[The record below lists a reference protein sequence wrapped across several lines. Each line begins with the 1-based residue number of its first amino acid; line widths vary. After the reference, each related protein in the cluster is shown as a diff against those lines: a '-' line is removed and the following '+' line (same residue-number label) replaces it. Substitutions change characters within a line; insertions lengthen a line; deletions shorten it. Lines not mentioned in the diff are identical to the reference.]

1 VQHTTVAVRLLL
13 TAIFLVTGL
22 RSAWADPVIGKLGQ
36 AIRATR
42 IYAAP
47 NSRSR
52 VYYSLKPYQYVIINP
67 SKYDKWLKVRMQNG
81 RDGYVVAEA
90 VARLPYTVTL
100 NSTQPSRHS
109 SANRG
114 QAVVPGSGVGS
125 ALANY
130 SLRFVGTPYKWG
142 GNDLLN
148 GVDCSGFV
156 KQIYGQIGVNLPRT
170 AAQQVFVGTPI
181 RRLEDL
187 QPGDRLYFW
196 DHKRGKIGHTG
207 MYLGRGYFV
216 HSSSSKGAVTTDY
229 LGQERWLKILVAA
242 RR

>member
-1 VQHTTVAVRLLL
+1 LI
-13 TAIFLVTGL
+13 TAILLGVGTCL
-22 RSAWADPVIGKLGQ
+22 AWADQVIGKLGQ
-36 AIRATR
+36 AIQATR

-47 NSRSR
+47 DPRSR

-67 SKYDKWLKVRMQNG
+67 SKYEKWLKVRMQNG

-90 VARLPYTVTL
+90 VARLPYSVSL
-100 NSTQPSRHS
+100 NNVQPSRHAS
-109 SANRG
+109 LARG
-114 QAVVPGSGVGS
+114 GTVVPGSSVGS

-130 SLRFVGTPYKWG
+130 SLQFVGTPYKWG

-181 RRLEDL
+181 TRLEDL

-196 DHKRGKIGHTG
+196 DYKRGKIGHTG

-216 HSSSSKGAVTTDY
+216 HSSSSRGAVTTDY
-229 LGQERWLKILVAA
+229 LGKERWLKILVAA